1 MSIFLLS
8 FYLDGNLNKI
18 DNTVNNNKTKIIN
31 SNNNNKT
38 KIVNN
43 NYKNNN
49 KYEELKKELEINPFF
64 LTF

>member
-18 DNTVNNNKTKIIN
+18 DNTVNNNKTKI
-31 SNNNNKT
+31 
-38 KIVNN
+38 VNN

-49 KYEELKKELEINPFF
+49 KYKELKKELEINPFF

>member
-8 FYLDGNLNKI
+8 FYPDGNLNKI
-18 DNTVNNNKTKIIN
+18 DNKIKNNKTKIIN
-31 SNNNNKT
+31 SNNNNNNKT
-38 KIVNN
+38 KKINN

-64 LTF
+64 